1 LRYDYTSMQPENSDH
16 DARNEYSPYVDADR
30 LRELALLFGRLG
42 ATAFGGPAA
51 HIAMM
56 EDEVVTRR
64 GWMTRQQFLDLV
76 GATNLIPGPNS
87 TELAIH
93 IGKLRAGGPGL
104 VVAGVCFILPAF
116 CLVLLLAWLYKTYGT
131 LPQTQWLLRGM
142 SPVVV
147 AIVVQALWK
156 FAGTALKH
164 KVAWAV
170 SMLTLLVLWLGIS
183 ELATLGLAATIGL
196 ASGLMSQRHA
206 RHRPLSSD
214 GALNS
219 AGVLP
224 EHTSEAP
231 CFSPT
236 AQESAHEQP
245 PPRDDSASPPATLLI
260 VSPMVA
266 TGTATWALFWSFLK
280 IGSILYGS
288 GYVLIAFLQA
298 EFVPRW
304 LTQQQLIDAVA
315 IGQVTPGPVFTTA
328 TFIGFQIGG
337 WTGAV
342 AATVGIFLPSFL
354 FVALLSVL
362 MKRLQSS
369 LLMRSFLDAVN
380 AASLA
385 LMAWATVILARSSL
399 IDFVT
404 VAIAIASLALL
415 LRTRLNATWLLAAGA
430 LIGWLTRG
438 A

>member
-1 LRYDYTSMQPENSDH
+1 MRSKNTAVTPE
-16 DARNEYSPYVDADR
+16 EYSQSSNTSR
-30 LRELALLFGRLG
+30 LRDLALLFGRLG

-93 IGKLRAGGPGL
+93 IGKLRAGWPGL

-116 CLVLLLAWLYKTYGT
+116 CLVLLLAWLYETYGA
-131 LPQTQWLLRGM
+131 LPQMQWLLRGM
-142 SPVVV
+142 APVVC
-147 AIVVQALWK
+147 AIIVQALWK

-164 KVAWAV
+164 RLAWLVALASCALLALRV
-170 SMLTLLVLWLGIS
+170 HELTV
-183 ELATLGLAATIGL
+183 LGLAALAGLL
-196 ASGLMSQRHA
+196 ASVFAQR
-206 RHRPLSSD
+206 
-214 GALNS
+214 
-219 AGVLP
+219 
-224 EHTSEAP
+224 
-231 CFSPT
+231 
-236 AQESAHEQP
+236 SAHPSPHNNATSTQSAAE
-245 PPRDDSASPPATLLI
+245 ASPADFTSGTEDDRPGEEPASRSAPLLVLAPVI
-260 VSPMVA
+260 PLTSSA
-266 TGTATWALFWSFLK
+266 TGLFWSFLK

-298 EFVPRW
+298 DLVPRL
-304 LTQQQLIDAVA
+304 LTQRQLIDAVA

-328 TFIGFQIGG
+328 TFIGFQIAG

-354 FVALLSVL
+354 FVALLSML
-362 MKRLQSS
+362 MERLKTS
-369 LLMRSFLDAVN
+369 LLMRWFLDAVN

-385 LMAWATVILARSSL
+385 LMAWATMLLARSSL
-399 IDFVT
+399 TNLATII
-404 VAIAIASLALL
+404 VAIVSLVLL
-415 LRTRLNATWLLAAGA
+415 LRTRLNATWLLAGGA
-430 LIGWLTRG
+430 LIGWLMRG